1 MQNIAVIIGECNTI
15 MLAIIMLGGEKVER
29 WNGKMESSTG
39 EGTQVG
45 NDYPIIR
52 FRIYCWLINKAWC
65 WVSIRYLRV
74 KPKALL
80 LSGRLPKPRW
90 IVLNRLSILATRLR
104 SLVIGV

>member
-15 MLAIIMLGGEKVER
+15 LLVIITFGGEKVER

-39 EGTQVG
+39 EGTQVEK
-45 NDYPIIR
+45 DYSIIR

-65 WVSIRYLRV
+65 WISIRYLRV
-74 KPKALL
+74 KPKALA

-90 IVLNRLSILATRLR
+90 MVLNRLSILATRLR
-104 SLVIGV
+104 FLVIGV